1 MTELIC
7 RLALQF
13 QPNIGGATIKK
24 LLKHYGSAAAIFAEK
39 DPLRTFGRVIHFPK
53 LTREAVAAAE
63 KEALWMERNHIKLCF
78 YTDADFPR
86 RLKAC
91 VDSPYLFYY
100 KGKNIFSG
108 QRMVAVVGTR
118 NISPYGKDITRK
130 IVSELA
136 QYDVCVVSGLASGV
150 DAVAHEQSLDSGL
163 QTVAVMGC
171 GLGTI
176 YPDCNER
183 IAARILEQGSALVS
197 EFTFQT
203 KPDRQN
209 FPKRNRIIAGMSDAT
224 IVMETATKG
233 GSIITAHI
241 AHSYN
246 RDVLAVPG
254 NILSPNHTGCHEL
267 IRKNIAALVTSG
279 NDIAEIMGWDLQK
292 PKAIQRELFVEL
304 NPDEQTI
311 TDFIGQ
317 NPDIGIDELT
327 AAHSQFTPSKL
338 AAILLQ
344 LELKG
349 IIRCNPGK
357 TYHLLLNY

>member
-13 QPNIGGATIKK
+13 QPNIGVTTVKK
-24 LLKHYGSAAAIFAEK
+24 LLQHYGSAEAIFAEK
-39 DPLRTFGRVIHFPK
+39 NPLKVFGRAVHFPK
-53 LTREAVAAAE
+53 LTKEAVAAAE
-63 KEALWMERNHIKLCF
+63 AEADWMARHDIRLCF
-78 YTDADFPR
+78 YTDKDFPW

-100 KGKNIFSG
+100 KGNNIFSG

-130 IVSELA
+130 IVEELA
-136 QYDVCVVSGLASGV
+136 EYDVCVVSGLAAGV
-150 DAVAHEQSLDSGL
+150 DAVAHEQALDSGL
-163 QTVAVMGC
+163 KTVAVMGC
-171 GLGTI
+171 GLRTI

-183 IAARILEQGSALVS
+183 LAARILRQGSALVS
-197 EFTFQT
+197 EFPFCT

-209 FPKRNRIIAGMSDAT
+209 FPRRNRIIAGMADAT
-224 IVMETATKG
+224 VVMESATKG
-233 GSIITAHI
+233 GSIITAYI

-254 NILSPNHTGCHEL
+254 SILSAGHTGCHEL
-267 IRKNIAALVTSG
+267 IRKNVAALVTSG
-279 NDIAEIMGWDLQK
+279 SDIAEIMGWDQPK
-292 PKAIQRELFVEL
+292 PKGVQPELFVEL
-304 NPDEQTI
+304 TPDEQML
-311 TDFIGQ
+311 TDLISQ
-317 NPDIGIDELT
+317 HPDIGIDDLT
-327 AAHSQFTPSKL
+327 VATPQFPPSKL
-338 AAILLQ
+338 AALLLQ

-357 TYHLLLNY
+357 TYKIG

>member
-13 QPNIGGATIKK
+13 QPNIGGTTVKK
-24 LLKHYGSAAAIFAEK
+24 LLQYYGSAAAIFAEK
-39 DPLRTFGRVIHFPK
+39 DPLRRFGRAVHFPK

-63 KEALWMERNHIKLCF
+63 AEANWMERHNIKLCF
-78 YTDADFPR
+78 YTDPDFPW

-100 KGKNIFSG
+100 KGENIFSG

-118 NISPYGKDITRK
+118 SISPYGKDITRK

-136 QYDVCVVSGLASGV
+136 EFDVCVVSGLASGV
-150 DAVAHEQSLDSGL
+150 DTVAHEQALDSGL
-163 QTVAVMGC
+163 KTVAVMGC
-171 GLGTI
+171 GLSTI

-183 IAARILEQGSALVS
+183 LAARILDQGSALVS
-197 EFTFQT
+197 EYPFRT

-209 FPKRNRIIAGMSDAT
+209 FPRRNRIIAGMADAT
-224 IVMETATKG
+224 VVMESAVKG
-233 GSIITAHI
+233 GSIITAYI

-254 NILSPNHTGCHEL
+254 NILSPNHSGCHEL
-267 IRKNIAALVTSG
+267 IRKNVAALVTSG
-279 NDIAEIMGWDLQK
+279 RDIAEVMGWDRQA
-292 PKAIQRELFVEL
+292 PKAVQQELFVEL
-304 NPDEQTI
+304 SPDEQAL
-311 TDFIGQ
+311 TDIIGQ
-317 NPDIGIDELT
+317 NPDIGIDDLSAQVT
-327 AAHSQFTPSKL
+327 QFTPSKL
-338 AAILLQ
+338 AALLLQ

-349 IIRCNPGK
+349 VIRCNPGK
-357 TYHLLLNY
+357 TYRLSINC